1 MDLTKGNYDL
11 TKGNYDSTKGN
22 YDLTKGNYDLTLES
36 DIYEPNIDSEG
47 DYSDYLPPSSKFKN
61 GLRCPCGTR
70 KEHIF
75 DSRQSFSSHIKTKT
89 HQKWLSDLN
98 TNKMNYFTENIKL
111 NETISNQKIII
122 AKLQREND
130 ENIKCIAHLTKKIAI
145 KENPSIVDLLIF
157 D

>member
-1 MDLTKGNYDL
+1 MDLQV
-11 TKGNYDSTKGN
+11 
-22 YDLTKGNYDLTLES
+22 ES
-36 DIYEPNIDSEG
+36 DIYEPNINNEG
-47 DYSDYLPPSSKFKN
+47 DYSDYLPTGSKFKN

-75 DSRQSFSSHIKTKT
+75 DTRVSFSGHIKTKT
-89 HQKWLSDLN
+89 HQKWISDLN

-130 ENIKCIAHLTKKIAI
+130 ENLKLIVRLTKKIEI
-145 KENPSIVDLLIF
+145 KENPNVVDLLSF

>member
-1 MDLTKGNYDL
+1 MDLQV
-11 TKGNYDSTKGN
+11 
-22 YDLTKGNYDLTLES
+22 ES

-47 DYSDYLPPSSKFKN
+47 DYSDYLPTTSKFKN

-75 DSRQSFSSHIKTKT
+75 DNRQGFSGHIKTKT
-89 HQKWLSDLN
+89 HQKWISDLN
-98 TNKMNYFTENIKL
+98 ANKMNYFTENVKL
-111 NETISNQKIII
+111 NETITNQKLII

-130 ENIKCIAHLTKKIAI
+130 ENIKLIAHLTKKIEI
-145 KENPSIVDLLIF
+145 RDNPNIVDLLSF

>member
-1 MDLTKGNYDL
+1 MDLTV
-11 TKGNYDSTKGN
+11 
-22 YDLTKGNYDLTLES
+22 ES
-36 DIYEPNIDSEG
+36 DIYEPCINENG
-47 DYSDYLPPSSKFKN
+47 DYSDYLSPSSKFKH

-75 DSRQSFSSHIKTKT
+75 DNRQSFNNHIKSKT

-98 TNKMNYFTENIKL
+98 TNKMNYYNENIML
-111 NETISNQKIII
+111 NETINNQKFII

-130 ENIKCIAHLTKKIAI
+130 ENIKFIAHLTKKMEM
-145 KENPSIVDLLIF
+145 KEQTNVVFDLLTF